1 MEKRRP
7 NQKIL
12 RVVPSRSIKRRALVP
27 GRRGAQV
34 QENKRLMVGRDQAH
48 QAQMTRK
55 RGWVPIRR
63 PMANG
68 HIVYQK
74 CGNVYY
80 RVEMVNIGYITLF
93 IHKMPSTE
101 GEGKSAS

>member
-34 QENKRLMVGRDQAH
+34 QENECLRAGRDQAH

-55 RGWVPIRR
+55 RGWVPRR
-63 PMANG
+63 HMANSD
-68 HIVYQK
+68 IVYQK
-74 CGNVYY
+74 LN
-80 RVEMVNIGYITLF
+80 
-93 IHKMPSTE
+93 
-101 GEGKSAS
+101 KSYEAHHL

>member
-34 QENKRLMVGRDQAH
+34 QENECLMVGRDQAH

-63 PMANG
+63 HMANG
-68 HIVYQK
+68 HSVYQK
-74 CGNVYY
+74 LNKSYEAHHLLMKIVSYLQALVPVYT
-80 RVEMVNIGYITLF
+80 VSKF
-93 IHKMPSTE
+93 
-101 GEGKSAS
+101 